1 VLFLF
6 CVLAKEVKAMKLNG
20 KTIDLMQ
27 ECSLLDFL
35 ALQQFDWRAVAV
47 ERNGMIIPKA
57 EFGTVRISD
66 ADILEVVRFVGGG
79 CL

>member
-1 VLFLF
+1 
-6 CVLAKEVKAMKLNG
+6 MKLNG
-20 KTIDLMQ
+20 KTIDLEQ
-27 ECSLLDFL
+27 EYPLLDFL

-47 ERNGMIIPKA
+47 ERNGMIVPKA

-66 ADILEVVRFVGGG
+66 ADIVEVVRFVGGG

>member
-1 VLFLF
+1 
-6 CVLAKEVKAMKLNG
+6 MKLNG
-20 KTIDLMQ
+20 KTIDLVQ

-47 ERNGMIIPKA
+47 ERNGMIVPKT

-66 ADILEVVRFVGGG
+66 TDILEVVRFVGGG
-79 CL
+79 CF